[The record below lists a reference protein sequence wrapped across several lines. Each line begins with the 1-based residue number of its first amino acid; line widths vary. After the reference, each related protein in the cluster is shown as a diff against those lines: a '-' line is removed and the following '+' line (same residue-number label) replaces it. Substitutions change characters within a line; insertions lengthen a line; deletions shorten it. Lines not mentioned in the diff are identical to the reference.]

1 MDFAFKQLHLSP
13 VEPSDIK
20 VSWISNILLT
30 VMFCTALKPN
40 GKFSG
45 NFFWLDMS
53 LTKSER
59 ESNTLS
65 GSVFIKVG
73 SLLSGYLYLFHAL
86 NSAHLGKKQLES

>member
-45 NFFWLDMS
+45 NVFWLDMS

-59 ESNTLS
+59 ESNNLS
-65 GSVFIKVG
+65 GSVF
-73 SLLSGYLYLFHAL
+73 LLKSEVCCLAFYIYFMHSTLHT
-86 NSAHLGKKQLES
+86 